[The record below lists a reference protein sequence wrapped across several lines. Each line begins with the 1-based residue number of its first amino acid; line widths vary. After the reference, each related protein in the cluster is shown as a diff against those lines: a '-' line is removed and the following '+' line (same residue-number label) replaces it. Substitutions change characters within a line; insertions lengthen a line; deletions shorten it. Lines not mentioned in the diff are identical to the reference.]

1 MNYFHELI
9 YTVLLF
15 SLAIQGFGQK
25 VKVGYDK
32 TTDFSKYHT
41 YTWATPRTNPERPLL
56 YDYVVNAVD
65 AELHAKGL
73 KRTESSGDF
82 TLVPAGGIDYGSNL
96 QAGTPVLPVYGGGPP
111 PSMNATMWTGAQPGL
126 GSSGPITAKG
136 SLTLEFVD
144 RQRNDVV
151 WTGTV
156 TQALDPTEKE
166 ESLSLAE
173 KAVVKLLKKF
183 PPKSH

>member
-9 YTVLLF
+9 YTALLF

-41 YTWATPRTNPERPLL
+41 YTWATPATNPERPLL

-96 QAGTPVLPVYGGGPP
+96 QAGTPVLPDYG
-111 PSMNATMWTGAQPGL
+111 
-126 GSSGPITAKG
+126 
-136 SLTLEFVD
+136 
-144 RQRNDVV
+144 
-151 WTGTV
+151 
-156 TQALDPTEKE
+156 
-166 ESLSLAE
+166 
-173 KAVVKLLKKF
+173 
-183 PPKSH
+183 